1 MPTISSCLHPAYVR
15 FWHQAGKLEGRL
27 KVRYRPTAEIRE
39 PPKSPFRRLDP
50 HDSMFL
56 IQATITADGS
66 APPSLI
72 GVRVVEQSTIQR
84 LGREVKMRPE
94 ICRRWGHLGRP
105 PHIPQCSSPASW
117 RSIIAILRCCISSV
131 MTLPGFGTVYRYSGK
146 HQSQSRAEYQDYAR
160 MFSWL
165 PSFF

>member
-15 FWHQAGKLEGRL
+15 FWHQADKLEGRL

-39 PPKSPFRRLDP
+39 PPEVAFPKARSPRSRFFDP
-50 HDSMFL
+50 SDNHRYRHDRVFL

-84 LGREVKMRPE
+84 L
-94 ICRRWGHLGRP
+94 
-105 PHIPQCSSPASW
+105 
-117 RSIIAILRCCISSV
+117 
-131 MTLPGFGTVYRYSGK
+131 
-146 HQSQSRAEYQDYAR
+146 
-160 MFSWL
+160 
-165 PSFF
+165 